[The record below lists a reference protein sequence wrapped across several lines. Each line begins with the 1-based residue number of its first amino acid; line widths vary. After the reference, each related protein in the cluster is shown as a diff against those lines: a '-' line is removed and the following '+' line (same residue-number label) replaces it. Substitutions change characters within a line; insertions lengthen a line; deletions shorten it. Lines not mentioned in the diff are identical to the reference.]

1 MSEKIGEKS
10 FLKKCEASRES
21 ESRASVSRATVSRGS
36 ENRASVR
43 ESSFKT
49 KSEPKLERKFDFT
62 FDNWTETKPEK
73 KYFISER
80 FQGIINRLVKS
91 VSMSFKS
98 NSVQVVCLS
107 VLGFCAGVF
116 LTCILITARR
126 PDSRHGVGGLET
138 SAEPEYEENLSSL
151 LAQVEKDTAADFDA
165 DAEALLSDSVDEA
178 SADAALT
185 DSALSDPDS
194 SVITYQ
200 TYRVKAGDMIGFIAD
215 AFDVTQ
221 DTIISVNNIK
231 QSRLIQPG
239 QYLKIP
245 SMPGIIY
252 TVKKNGETPATI
264 AEKYKVNAEKC
275 ASANYVSLDTELK
288 AGTSIFVP
296 EAELDWAT
304 RQEINGDL
312 FKKPLHARYWLS
324 SNYGWRDSPFNAG
337 KRTFHGGVDMA
348 VAQGTPIYAA
358 LDGTVT
364 AVGYN
369 ATYGNYVIITHHSGY
384 KTLYGHMKA
393 TACRK
398 GNFVYT
404 NTVIGYVG
412 STGMSTGPHLH
423 FTVYKNGKTINP
435 FAVLN

>member
-1 MSEKIGEKS
+1 MSDKIGEKS
-10 FLKKCEASRES
+10 FLKKCEASRNAVLTEKQPEERQYIRQS
-21 ESRASVSRATVSRGS
+21 IRQ
-36 ENRASVR
+36 
-43 ESSFKT
+43 T
-49 KSEPKLERKFDFT
+49 KRQPKKA
-62 FDNWTETKPEK
+62 EK

-80 FQGIINRLVKS
+80 FQCIINRLVKS
-91 VSMSFKS
+91 INMSFKS

-116 LTCILITARR
+116 LTCLLITAHR

-138 SAEPEYEENLSSL
+138 SAEPEYEENLNSL
-151 LAQVEKDTAADFDA
+151 LASVESDIEAADALASADSSDAVAAVDAADA
-165 DAEALLSDSVDEA
+165 DAGAV
-178 SADAALT
+178 
-185 DSALSDPDS
+185 
-194 SVITYQ
+194 TYQ
-200 TYRVKAGDMIGFIAD
+200 TYRVKSGDMIGFIAD

-252 TVKKNGETPATI
+252 TVKKDGETPVAI

-275 ASANYVSLDTELK
+275 ASVNYVSLNTELK
-288 AGTSIFVP
+288 AGTSLFVP
-296 EAELDWAT
+296 DAELDWAT

-337 KRTFHGGVDMA
+337 TRTFHGGLDMA
-348 VAQGTPIYAA
+348 VSQGTPIYAA
-358 LDGTVT
+358 LEGKVT

-384 KTLYGHMKA
+384 KTLYGHMKS
-393 TACRK
+393 TACRT

-404 NTVIGYVG
+404 NTIIGYVG

-435 FAVLN
+435 MTVLN

>member
-1 MSEKIGEKS
+1 MSDKIGEKS
-10 FLKKCEASRES
+10 FLRKCEAS
-21 ESRASVSRATVSRGS
+21 
-36 ENRASVR
+36 
-43 ESSFKT
+43 
-49 KSEPKLERKFDFT
+49 LEIKADPR
-62 FDNWTETKPEK
+62 PEK
-73 KYFISER
+73 KHFISEKKHC
-80 FQGIINRLVKS
+80 IIRKLVNN
-91 VSMSFKS
+91 VVMSFKS

-107 VLGFCAGVF
+107 VLGFCAGVL
-116 LTCILITARR
+116 LTCVLITARR
-126 PDSRHGVGGLET
+126 PDTKHGVGGLET
-138 SAEPEYEENLSSL
+138 AAEPEYEENLSSL
-151 LAQVEKDTAADFDA
+151 LADVDTAIDLAKVEEAEAAA
-165 DAEALLSDSVDEA
+165 DALAITENTNENLE
-178 SADAALT
+178 
-185 DSALSDPDS
+185 
-194 SVITYQ
+194 ITYQ
-200 TYRVKAGDMIGFIAD
+200 TYRVKSGDMIGFIAD

-252 TVKKNGETPATI
+252 TVKKNGETPVTI
-264 AEKYKVNAEKC
+264 AEKYKVNADKI
-275 ASANYVSLDTELK
+275 ASVNYLNNDSELK
-288 AGTSIFVP
+288 AGTSLFVP

-337 KRTFHGGVDMA
+337 KRTFHVGIDMDVDS
-348 VAQGTPIYAA
+348 VTPIYAA

-364 AVGYN
+364 AVGFN

-384 KTLYGHMKA
+384 KTLYGHMKS

-404 NTVIGYVG
+404 NTIIGYVG

-435 FAVLN
+435 FTVLN

>member
-10 FLKKCEASRES
+10 LLRKCEATI
-21 ESRASVSRATVSRGS
+21 AA
-36 ENRASVR
+36 ENCT
-43 ESSFKT
+43 EKT
-49 KSEPKLERKFDFT
+49 S
-62 FDNWTETKPEK
+62 EK
-73 KYFISER
+73 KCFISEKLHC
-80 FQGIINRLVKS
+80 IINRLVKS
-91 VSMSFKS
+91 TVMSFKS
-98 NSVQVVCLS
+98 NSIQVVCLS

-116 LTCILITARR
+116 LTCVLISAHR
-126 PDSRHGVGGLET
+126 PDTRHGVGGLET
-138 SAEPEYEENLSSL
+138 TAEPEYEENLSSL
-151 LAQVEKDTAADFDA
+151 LASVEDDLSAAD
-165 DAEALLSDSVDEA
+165 SVVDSN
-178 SADAALT
+178 
-185 DSALSDPDS
+185 S
-194 SVITYQ
+194 SIITYQ

-252 TVKKNGETPATI
+252 TVKKNGETPQTI

-288 AGTSIFVP
+288 AGTSLFVP
-296 EAELDWAT
+296 DAELDWAT

-324 SNYGWRDSPFNAG
+324 SNYGWRNSPFNAG
-337 KRTFHGGVDMA
+337 ARTFHGGIDMA
-348 VAQGTPIYAA
+348 VSAGTPIYAA

-384 KTLYGHMKA
+384 KTLYGHMKS

-435 FAVLN
+435 LTVLN

>member
-1 MSEKIGEKS
+1 MS
-10 FLKKCEASRES
+10 KK
-21 ESRASVSRATVSRGS
+21 
-36 ENRASVR
+36 
-43 ESSFKT
+43 
-49 KSEPKLERKFDFT
+49 KF
-62 FDNWTETKPEK
+62 
-73 KYFISER
+73 FISENNHS
-80 FQGIINRLVKS
+80 IISKLINS
-91 VSMSFKS
+91 VVMSFKS
-98 NSVQVVCLS
+98 NSIQVVCLS

-116 LTCILITARR
+116 LTCVLITARR

-138 SAEPEYEENLSSL
+138 TAEPEYEENLSTL
-151 LAQVEKDTAADFDA
+151 LASVENDINAENPEGAEVAATVAGAAD
-165 DAEALLSDSVDEA
+165 
-178 SADAALT
+178 
-185 DSALSDPDS
+185 S
-194 SVITYQ
+194 SIITYQ

-252 TVKKNGETPATI
+252 TVKKNGETAVSI
-264 AEKYKVNAEKC
+264 AEKYKVNAEKT
-275 ASANYVSLDTELK
+275 ALANNVSLDTELK
-288 AGTSIFVP
+288 AGTSLFVP

-312 FKKPLHARYWLS
+312 FKKPIHARYWLS
-324 SNYGWRDSPFNAG
+324 SKYGWRDSPFNAG
-337 KRTFHGGVDMA
+337 TRTFHGGIDMA

-435 FAVLN
+435 MTVLN

>member
-1 MSEKIGEKS
+1 MKEKMSEKS
-10 FLKKCEASRES
+10 LLKKCEAAIQS
-21 ESRASVSRATVSRGS
+21 EQKAEQKTQKRNVRAA
-36 ENRASVR
+36 
-43 ESSFKT
+43 
-49 KSEPKLERKFDFT
+49 ERSARTARISAFIT
-62 FDNWTETKPEK
+62 EK
-73 KYFISER
+73 KDFISDR
-80 FQGIINRLVKS
+80 FQCIMNLLVKS
-91 VSMSFKS
+91 IVMSFKS

-116 LTCILITARR
+116 LTCLLITARR

-138 SAEPEYEENLSSL
+138 TAEPEYEENLSSL
-151 LAQVEKDTAADFDA
+151 LASVESDISAA
-165 DAEALLSDSVDEA
+165 DAELAGADSLAL
-178 SADAALT
+178 ADTGALIDT
-185 DSALSDPDS
+185 DSSI
-194 SVITYQ
+194 ITYQ
-200 TYRVKAGDMIGFIAD
+200 TYRVKSGDMIGFIAD

-252 TVKKNGETPATI
+252 TVKKNGETAATI
-264 AEKYKVNAEKC
+264 AEKYKVNAEKT
-275 ASANYVSLDTELK
+275 ALANNVSLDTELK
-288 AGTSIFVP
+288 AGTSLFVP

-324 SNYGWRDSPFNAG
+324 SNYGWRNSPFNAG
-337 KRTFHGGVDMA
+337 ARTFHGGIDMA
-348 VAQGTPIYAA
+348 VSAGTPIYAA

-384 KTLYGHMKA
+384 KTLYGHMKS
-393 TACRK
+393 TACRR

-435 FAVLN
+435 MTVLN

>member
-10 FLKKCEASRES
+10 FLKKCEASRE
-21 ESRASVSRATVSRGS
+21 ASFEARSAP
-36 ENRASVR
+36 
-43 ESSFKT
+43 KT
-49 KSEPKLERKFDFT
+49 ERKFELNF
-62 FDNWTETKPEK
+62 EIRPEIKPQK

-80 FQGIINRLVKS
+80 FQCIMNKLVKS
-91 VSMSFKS
+91 ITMSFKS

-116 LTCILITARR
+116 LTCLLITARR

-138 SAEPEYEENLSSL
+138 TAEPEYEENLSSL
-151 LAQVEKDTAADFDA
+151 LADVENDI
-165 DAEALLSDSVDEA
+165 AL
-178 SADAALT
+178 ADAAE
-185 DSALSDPDS
+185 DSALTEAALPDS
-194 SVITYQ
+194 DSIITYQ
-200 TYRVKAGDMIGFIAD
+200 TYRVKSGDMIGFIAD

-252 TVKKNGETPATI
+252 TVKKNGETAATI
-264 AEKYKVNAEKC
+264 AEKYKVNAEKT
-275 ASANYVSLDTELK
+275 ALANNVSLDSELK
-288 AGTSIFVP
+288 AGTSLFVP

-324 SNYGWRDSPFNAG
+324 SNYGWRNSPFNAG
-337 KRTFHGGVDMA
+337 SRTFHGGIDMA
-348 VAQGTPIYAA
+348 VSQGTPIYAA

-384 KTLYGHMKA
+384 KTLYGHMKS

-435 FAVLN
+435 MAVLN

>member
-1 MSEKIGEKS
+1 MSDKIGEKS
-10 FLKKCEASRES
+10 FLRKCEAS
-21 ESRASVSRATVSRGS
+21 
-36 ENRASVR
+36 
-43 ESSFKT
+43 
-49 KSEPKLERKFDFT
+49 L
-62 FDNWTETKPEK
+62 EK
-73 KYFISER
+73 KDFISEKKHC
-80 FQGIINRLVKS
+80 IIRKLVNN
-91 VSMSFKS
+91 VIMSFKS
-98 NSVQVVCLS
+98 NSVQVICLS

-116 LTCILITARR
+116 LTCMLITARR
-126 PDSRHGVGGLET
+126 PDTKHGVGGLET
-138 SAEPEYEENLSSL
+138 TAEPEYEENLSSL
-151 LAQVEKDTAADFDA
+151 LSEVDA
-165 DAEALLSDSVDEA
+165 VVDLAKIE
-178 SADAALT
+178 SADAAADAEIEADAAETTNENLE
-185 DSALSDPDS
+185 
-194 SVITYQ
+194 ITYQ
-200 TYRVKAGDMIGFIAD
+200 TYRVKSGDMIGFIAD

-252 TVKKNGETPATI
+252 TVKKNGETPDTI
-264 AEKYKVNAEKC
+264 AQKYKVNAEKV
-275 ASANYVSLDTELK
+275 ATVNYLNTDSELK
-288 AGTSIFVP
+288 AGTSLFVP
-296 EAELDWAT
+296 DAELDWAT

-324 SNYGWRDSPFNAG
+324 SNYGWRNSPFNAG
-337 KRTFHGGVDMA
+337 ARTFHGGIDMA
-348 VAQGTPIYAA
+348 VSAGTPIYAA

-384 KTLYGHMKA
+384 KTLYGHMKS

-435 FAVLN
+435 LTVLN

>member
-10 FLKKCEASRES
+10 FLKKCEASRE
-21 ESRASVSRATVSRGS
+21 ASFVARSAP
-36 ENRASVR
+36 
-43 ESSFKT
+43 KT
-49 KSEPKLERKFDFT
+49 ERKFELNF
-62 FDNWTETKPEK
+62 EIRPEIKPQK

-80 FQGIINRLVKS
+80 FQCIMNKLVKS
-91 VSMSFKS
+91 ITMSFKS

-116 LTCILITARR
+116 LTCLLITARR

-138 SAEPEYEENLSSL
+138 TAEPEYEENLSSL
-151 LAQVEKDTAADFDA
+151 LADVENDI
-165 DAEALLSDSVDEA
+165 AL
-178 SADAALT
+178 ADAAE
-185 DSALSDPDS
+185 DSALTEAVLPESDS
-194 SVITYQ
+194 IITYQ
-200 TYRVKAGDMIGFIAD
+200 TYRVKSGDMIGFIAD

-252 TVKKNGETPATI
+252 TVKKNGETAATI
-264 AEKYKVNAEKC
+264 AEKYKVNAEKT
-275 ASANYVSLDTELK
+275 ALANNVSLDTELK
-288 AGTSIFVP
+288 AGTSLFVP

-324 SNYGWRDSPFNAG
+324 SNYGWRNSPFNAG
-337 KRTFHGGVDMA
+337 SRTFHGGIDMA
-348 VAQGTPIYAA
+348 VSQGTPIYAA

-384 KTLYGHMKA
+384 KTLYGHMKS

-435 FAVLN
+435 MVVLN

>member
-1 MSEKIGEKS
+1 MNK
-10 FLKKCEASRES
+10 
-21 ESRASVSRATVSRGS
+21 
-36 ENRASVR
+36 
-43 ESSFKT
+43 
-49 KSEPKLERKFDFT
+49 
-62 FDNWTETKPEK
+62 
-73 KYFISER
+73 
-80 FQGIINRLVKS
+80 LVKS
-91 VSMSFKS
+91 VVMSFKS
-98 NSVQVVCLS
+98 NSLQVVCLS

-116 LTCILITARR
+116 LTYILITAHR

-138 SAEPEYEENLSSL
+138 AAEPEYDENLSSL
-151 LAQVEKDTAADFDA
+151 LASVESDISAAEETD
-165 DAEALLSDSVDEA
+165 ALLAAVEMSSPSVDSDS
-178 SADAALT
+178 SI
-185 DSALSDPDS
+185 
-194 SVITYQ
+194 ITYQ

-252 TVKKNGETPATI
+252 TVKKNGETAATI
-264 AEKYKVNAEKC
+264 AEKYKVNADKC
-275 ASANYVSLDTELK
+275 AAANYVSLNTELK
-288 AGTSIFVP
+288 AGTSLFVP
-296 EAELDWAT
+296 DAELDWAT

-312 FKKPLHARYWLS
+312 FKKPLHVRYWLS
-324 SNYGWRDSPFNAG
+324 SNYGWRNSPFNAG
-337 KRTFHGGVDMA
+337 SRTFHGGIDMA
-348 VAQGTPIYAA
+348 VSAGTPIYAA

-384 KTLYGHMKA
+384 KTLYGHMKT
-393 TACRK
+393 TACKK

-435 FAVLN
+435 LTVLN